1 MTRKNAYWVA
11 PALTAAVLLSVYAAY
26 GLFPFGSGT
35 VSWCDMNQQVIP
47 FLMDFKDILSGKAN
61 LFLNLQNAGGMSFW
75 GVFLFFISSPFSF
88 LVLLVGKAQI
98 YSFINLL
105 LLLKLMLCA
114 VTACAFFKREFK
126 NLTGLQLCAVSVMYA
141 FCGYAMFYYQNI
153 VWLDVMCL
161 FPLLLI
167 GLEKLMSEGR
177 PLLYILIFTATLTV
191 NFYLSYMVAVFLILT
206 VGLFLFFCV
215 PKEERKSHA
224 LLFCLSTLAAGM
236 MTCVVWLPL
245 LLQYLSSARTGSLLS
260 SLRSSKFLTRLDTT
274 LPVLLCTGAAAAAV
288 AMAFLLKRYRE
299 SRARLT
305 LCLFLLLLVPV
316 FVEPVNKMWHTGSYQ
331 SFPVRY
337 GYIPVFLG
345 LILLS
350 GCISEINKKNKPL
363 RANRYGRLP
372 TLIAAL
378 SIGAV
383 IFCAVLI
390 ICCDFS
396 AVTVY
401 THTLSG
407 NLNSFVHL
415 LAFAAAA
422 SLAYLIL
429 LLLYFYGQMARKVFS
444 VLLCVTAVCEAAF
457 YSNVYIG
464 SAKNNAAYY
473 EPILD
478 LGGRID
484 DSSLYRV
491 KMDEKYFDVNLIG
504 GMGYPSLS
512 HYTSLTSKDYL
523 FAMKKLG
530 YSSYWMEVNS
540 NGGTKLTDAL
550 LGNKYTVKKTA
561 LLKADETPVYSNGL
575 YSIVQNENQLPVGI
589 VMKAANIASLKSLP
603 DVSRFQLQQYLFE
616 SVFSSSQQLFQ
627 QYEPT
632 ALDNVALKKT
642 DYYDLEIQDPHFE
655 GTVTYKIPVAGT
667 QTLYFDCFDQLT
679 NKLYEHINSA
689 FSITVNGKILN
700 LQYPTQPCNGIYRLG
715 TFTNQTVEVEIG
727 VLRNVYAKSF
737 GVASMRDNVLAS
749 AVSAAKEASLRQSG
763 NSIIGTASADS
774 EGEYLFLP
782 VSYGS
787 GYSAQ
792 VNGKPVE
799 ISRVFDSFMAVP
811 LKKGRT
817 RFSFP
822 TFRPGFFQAHPFRFW
837 ALAGFS
843 CFCLQCGKGTCSVW
857 RACRQYRDSC
867 FGFCSLLCLR
877 LFIFFRF
884 SFFSHRKMLP
894 VFREHFYGN
903 FLG

>member
-47 FLMDFKDILSGKAN
+47 FLMDFKDILSGKAD

-105 LLLKLMLCA
+105 LLLKLMLCS

-167 GLEKLMSEGR
+167 GLEKLMNEGR

-191 NFYLSYMVAVFLILT
+191 NFYLSYMVAVFLVLA
-206 VGLFLFFCV
+206 VGLFFFFCV
-215 PKEERKSHA
+215 PKEEWKSHA
-224 LLFCLSTLAAGM
+224 LLFCLSTLTAGL

-288 AMAFLLKRYRE
+288 AMTFLLKRYRE
-299 SRARLT
+299 RSHARLT
-305 LCLFLLLLVPV
+305 LCLFLLLLVPI

-337 GYIPVFLG
+337 GYIPAFLG
-345 LILLS
+345 LILLA
-350 GCISEINKKNKPL
+350 GCISAINRKTEPL
-363 RANRYGRLP
+363 RTNQHRGLSAF
-372 TLIAAL
+372 IAAL

-383 IFCAVLI
+383 IFCAVLV

-396 AVTVY
+396 TVTVY

-407 NLNSFVHL
+407 NSDSFVHL

-429 LLLYFYGQMARKVFS
+429 LLLYYYGQIARKAFS
-444 VLLCVTAVCEAAF
+444 ILLCVAAVSEAAF

-478 LGGRID
+478 LGGRIN

-504 GMGYPSLS
+504 GIGYPSLS

-561 LLKADETPVYSNGL
+561 ALKAGETPVYSNGL
-575 YSIVQNENQLPVGI
+575 YSIVQNENPLPVGI
-589 VMKAANIASLKSLP
+589 VMKAANIGSLKSLP
-603 DVSRFQLQQYLFE
+603 DVPRFQVQQYLFE
-616 SVFSSSQQLFQ
+616 SAFSSSQQLFQ

-632 ALDNVALKKT
+632 ALENVAIRKT
-642 DYYDLEIQDPHFE
+642 DHYELAIQNPNFE
-655 GTVTYKIPVAGT
+655 GTVVYRIPVAGT

-679 NKLYEHINSA
+679 NKLYEHISSA

-700 LQYPTQPCNGIYRLG
+700 LRYPTQPCNGIYRLG
-715 TFTNQTVEVEIG
+715 TFANQTVDVEIG
-727 VLRNVYAKSF
+727 VLRDVYAKSF
-737 GVASMRDNVLAS
+737 GVASMKDDVLAS
-749 AVSAAKEASLRQSG
+749 AVSTVKKASLRQSG
-763 NSIIGTASADS
+763 NSIIGTASADAT
-774 EGEYLFLP
+774 GEYLFLP

-811 LKKGRT
+811 LKKGQNQVCI
-817 RFSFP
+817 SYLP
-822 TFRPGFFQAHPFRFW
+822 PGLLPGA
-837 ALAGFS
+837 AI
-843 CFCLQCGKGTCSVW
+843 
-857 RACRQYRDSC
+857 
-867 FGFCSLLCLR
+867 SLLGLCGLFLLSFAVRRGSLQHLARLQAVSEFLLR
-877 LFIFFRF
+877 VLFFAVLAAVYVFPLFVFFT
-884 SFFSHRKMLP
+884 
-894 VFREHFYGN
+894 
-903 FLG
+903 

>member
-47 FLMDFKDILSGKAN
+47 FLMDLKDILSGKAN

-167 GLEKLMSEGR
+167 GLEKLMNEGK

-191 NFYLSYMVAVFLILT
+191 NFYLSYMVAVFLVLA
-206 VGLFLFFCV
+206 VGFFLFFCV

-274 LPVLLCTGAAAAAV
+274 LPVLLCTGVAAAAV
-288 AMAFLLKRYRE
+288 AMTFLLKRYRE
-299 SRARLT
+299 SHVRLT
-305 LCLFLLLLVPV
+305 LCLFLLLLVPI
-316 FVEPVNKMWHTGSYQ
+316 FVEPINKMWHTGSYQ

-337 GYIPVFLG
+337 GYIPAFLG
-345 LILLS
+345 LILLA
-350 GCISEINKKNKPL
+350 GCISAINRKNEPL
-363 RANRYGRLP
+363 HTNQRRELSIF
-372 TLIAAL
+372 IAAL
-378 SIGAV
+378 SVAAV
-383 IFCAVLI
+383 LFCAVLV
-390 ICCDFS
+390 ICCDFGT
-396 AVTVY
+396 VTAY

-407 NLNSFVHL
+407 NLDSFVHL

-429 LLLYFYGQMARKVFS
+429 LLLYYYGQIARKVFS
-444 VLLCVTAVCEAAF
+444 VLLCVAAVGEAAF

-464 SAKNNAAYY
+464 SVKNNAAYY

-478 LGGRID
+478 LGGRIN

-561 LLKADETPVYSNGL
+561 ALKTGETPVYSNGL
-575 YSIVQNENQLPVGI
+575 YSIVQSENQLPVGI
-589 VMKAANIASLKSLP
+589 LMKAADIGSLKSLP
-603 DVSRFQLQQYLFE
+603 DVSRFQMQQYLFE
-616 SVFSSSQQLFQ
+616 SVFSSSRQLFQ

-632 ALDNVALKKT
+632 ALENVAIRKT
-642 DYYDLEIQDPHFE
+642 DHYDLAIQDPHFE
-655 GTVTYKIPVAGT
+655 GTVMYKIPVSGT

-679 NKLYEHINSA
+679 NKLYEHISSA

-700 LQYPTQPCNGIYRLG
+700 LRYPTQPCNGIYRLG
-715 TFTNQTVEVEIG
+715 TFTNTTVEVEIG
-727 VLRNVYAKSF
+727 VLRGVYAKSF
-737 GVASMRDNVLAS
+737 GVASMKDDVLAS
-749 AVSAAKEASLRQSG
+749 AVSAAKKASLRQSG
-763 NSIIGTASADS
+763 NSIVGTASADA

-792 VNGKPVE
+792 VNGNPTE

-811 LKKGRT
+811 LKKGQNHIRI
-817 RFSFP
+817 SYLP
-822 TFRPGFFQAHPFRFW
+822 TGFLPGA
-837 ALAGFS
+837 A
-843 CFCLQCGKGTCSVW
+843 V
-857 RACRQYRDSC
+857 
-867 FGFCSLLCLR
+867 SLLGLGGLLLLLFAVRKGYLQRMARLQAVSEFLLR
-877 LFIFFRF
+877 VLFFAVLAAVYIFPLFV
-884 SFFSHRKMLP
+884 FFT
-894 VFREHFYGN
+894 
-903 FLG
+903 